1 MCWVVAAIVMA
12 AIVPSFGRED
22 TNEIKGLSVEQAR
35 QLAEGA
41 GDARWWANP
50 RRPKAAFG
58 QGGRGVAG
66 QFQKPSR

>member
-12 AIVPSFGRED
+12 AMVPSFGRED

-41 GDARWWANP
+41 GE
-50 RRPKAAFG
+50 
-58 QGGRGVAG
+58 QGRG
-66 QFQKPSR
+66 SRA